1 MAENIDINVNA
12 NTQQA
17 QRNLDTLKSKVQ
29 GLSDQF
35 TKLTSVLAAFGA
47 LNLAAKAI
55 QYADAISD
63 LSDATGIAIQNVIG
77 FTKAVQ
83 MAGGDTER
91 AQQGLVKFVQTIGEA
106 AGGSAGAQ
114 NAFASIG
121 VSLQDLATLSEQ
133 DLLRRTIDGLGQ
145 ITDKAERAKLQTE
158 LFGKALRGVSLDKL
172 AESYGAAVDKSA
184 KYADSVRKLAEV
196 QDALDATIGTF
207 KLELISVLTP
217 LSDLARALNENQK
230 AVAKFFEV
238 LFEAGKWAALAA
250 SFLLVVRGALALV
263 AAFRAGYAVITQ
275 LGTGIMGLY
284 RALNTPLTR
293 SNLIKNL
300 EQLDSFKGKASA
312 MVTAIGVPLEFI
324 KKHLFGI
331 VTAAGA
337 AYGALKA
344 FFGLGK
350 ADTSVDDA
358 ELAKLQ
364 RQQELAKQTAEKL
377 REVEDAQK
385 KLKQE
390 LANVTRG
397 YELQNQQIIT
407 NINREAEYIKIGEEA
422 AEVLKAQREI
432 QDRAANTIK
441 ELQDRKAA
449 LKNDEKGLIPIID
462 EQIKKIQQQSIA
474 DQQRVKTAVEG
485 LQTQRILEEDR
496 RRQIEITTKAIE
508 DQMTR
513 YSAMGDMIRS
523 ARDKLAEARFEGE
536 QQGRSPLERQFAQ
549 IQENARKAA
558 MEAQRAFA
566 EMFSGLEMTPELT
579 AELAAGLERI
589 AGEYKKIAEEQSKNL
604 EASRTWAAG
613 WKEAFDQY
621 MDNASNAAR
630 KAGEVFSSITRNM
643 ESAIDRFVE
652 TGKFS
657 FKDFARSVIQ
667 DMLKIELKAAASKIL
682 SGIFGGGGGS
692 FLGSLFGFANG
703 GNPPVNKPSIVGERG
718 PELFIPKT
726 PGTIV
731 PNEMLGGAK
740 QVTAPVT
747 NNYYTYN
754 IDAID
759 SRSVAQFF
767 AENRRTM
774 LGTIQLAQKEL
785 PYANK

>member
-35 TKLTSVLAAFGA
+35 SKLTQALAAFGA
-47 LNLAAKAI
+47 LGLAAKVI
-55 QYADAISD
+55 GYADAIND
-63 LSDATGIAIQNVIG
+63 LSEATGVAVQNIMG

-83 MAGGDTER
+83 LAGGDSEK
-91 AQQGLVKFVQTIGEA
+91 AQQGLLKFVQTIGEA

-114 NAFASIG
+114 NAFAAVG
-121 VSLQDLATLSEQ
+121 VTLQDLATLSEQ
-133 DLLRRTIDGLGQ
+133 DLLRKVVTGLGQ
-145 ITDKAERAKLQTE
+145 ISDKSEQAKLKME
-158 LFGKALRGVSLDKL
+158 LFGKALRGVSAEQLAGMYDKAT
-172 AESYGAAVDKSA
+172 AESLR
-184 KYADSVRKLAEV
+184 YADAVRQAAEV
-196 QDALDATIGTF
+196 QDTLDKTF
-207 KLELISVLTP
+207 SVLKNEVLVALKP
-217 LSDLARALNENQK
+217 IADLARLINENIESVRKWIGVILEIGAVVAVFFVATK
-230 AVAKFFEV
+230 AVQ
-238 LFEAGKWAALAA
+238 ALAA
-250 SFLLVVRGALALV
+250 AIRLL
-263 AAFRAGYAVITQ
+263 AAA
-275 LGTGIMGLY
+275 
-284 RALNTPLTR
+284 PE
-293 SNLIKNL
+293 LI
-300 EQLDSFKGKASA
+300 
-312 MVTAIGVPLEFI
+312 
-324 KKHLFGI
+324 
-331 VTAAGA
+331 AAGFATVKRTFDILIWQFGKVKSSGGIIGETFTALGKRFQYLGLGLKDIAQGFGVLAAA
-337 AYGALKA
+337 AYAAYQAVKD
-344 FFGLGK
+344 FFGFGK
-350 ADTSVDDA
+350 QDTSVNDA
-358 ELAKLQ
+358 ETQKLL
-364 RQQELAKQTAEKL
+364 RQQEAAKQAAEKL

-407 NINREAEYIKIGEEA
+407 NINREAEYIKIGEQA
-422 AEVLKAQREI
+422 TEVLKAQREI
-432 QDRAANTIK
+432 QDRAANTIR

-508 DQMTR
+508 DQMNR
-513 YSAMGDMIRS
+513 YSAMGDIIRS

-536 QQGRSPLERQFAQ
+536 QQGRSPLERQFAS

-566 EMFSGLEMTPELT
+566 DMFSGLEMTPELT

-589 AGEYKKIAEEQSKNL
+589 AGEYKKIADEQSKNL

-621 MDNASNAAR
+621 MDNATNAAR
-630 KAGEVFSSITRNM
+630 KAGEIFSSITRNM